1 MKEQEKV
8 SITFFN
14 WFKEIA
20 YDYLFKLNQFR
31 ISQATKTSMLL
42 YGVLGN
48 KNYVLQFSKN
58 VRFTKHVSK
67 KKILCWIA
75 LKAKIAKEGQLVHGN
90 FNAKFPK

>member
-48 KNYVLQFSKN
+48 KLCPTIFQKCTFYN
-58 VRFTKHVSK
+58 HVSK

-75 LKAKIAKEGQLVHGN
+75 LKAKIAKGGQLVHGN

>member
-48 KNYVLQFSKN
+48 KLYLTIFQKCTFYKACLEEENPVLD
-58 VRFTKHVSK
+58 R
-67 KKILCWIA
+67 I
-75 LKAKIAKEGQLVHGN
+75 EG
-90 FNAKFPK
+90 

>member
-48 KNYVLQFSKN
+48 KLCPTIFQKRTFYKACLEEENPVLD
-58 VRFTKHVSK
+58 R
-67 KKILCWIA
+67 I
-75 LKAKIAKEGQLVHGN
+75 ED
-90 FNAKFPK
+90 

>member
-8 SITFFN
+8 SIAFFN
-14 WFKEIA
+14 WFKEIT

-48 KNYVLQFSKN
+48 KLCPTIFQKCTFYKACLEEENPVLD
-58 VRFTKHVSK
+58 R
-67 KKILCWIA
+67 I
-75 LKAKIAKEGQLVHGN
+75 EG
-90 FNAKFPK
+90 